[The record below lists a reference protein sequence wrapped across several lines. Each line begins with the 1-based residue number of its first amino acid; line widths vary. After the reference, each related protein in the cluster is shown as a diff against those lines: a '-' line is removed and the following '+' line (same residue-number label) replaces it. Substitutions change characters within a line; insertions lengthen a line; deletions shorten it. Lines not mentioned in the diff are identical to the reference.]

1 MRFNVVSQKGESIE
15 LDSLVNFDVAYQ
27 ALWWLK
33 AIELQ
38 HADLAY
44 ALNNNLDMKLIREK
58 DLYYVKK
65 TQFVSFIKD
74 VLRMPYTLGGYYS
87 EDWRELVFE
96 RAECYLREIPELESK
111 FYEFL
116 ICLDPSLPRKLVK
129 PGGDETP
136 SNLSSIS
143 YKRGTS
149 SDSIDSG
156 FGDDEN
162 LPPGSLDES
171 LFEAGIGSKSGT
183 DISTALSGLSV
194 G

>member
-1 MRFNVVSQKGESIE
+1 MRFKVSGHGESIE
-15 LDSLVNFDVAYQ
+15 LNSLVNFDVAFN
-27 ALWWLK
+27 ALSLLK

-44 ALNNNLDMKLIREK
+44 ALNNNLDMELIREK
-58 DLYYVKK
+58 DLYYIKK
-65 TQFVSFIKD
+65 TQFAAFIKD
-74 VLRMPYTLGGYYS
+74 ICRMPYIPEGYYS
-87 EDWRELVFE
+87 EDWRDLVFE
-96 RAECYLREIPELESK
+96 RVECYLREIPELESK

-129 PGGDETP
+129 PGGDESP
-136 SNLSSIS
+136 SNLSRIV
-143 YKRGTS
+143 YKRGIS

-162 LPPGSLDES
+162 LPSGPLHES
-171 LFEAGIGSKSGT
+171 FFEAGMGSESDR